1 MTNQHDNFQV
11 RAFALDFVSMRE
23 NPTWAHTAD
32 THTLSA
38 PDEASAERLA
48 TTLVG
53 MVVKNG
59 KTVYLAE
66 VWSIG
71 DKPQML
77 NQFEA

>member
-11 RAFALDFVSMRE
+11 RAFALDFVSMQE
-23 NPTWAHTAD
+23 NPTWAHKAD
-32 THTLSA
+32 RHNLSA

-48 TTLVG
+48 TALLNMAT
-53 MVVKNG
+53 KDN
-59 KTVYLAE
+59 KTIYLTE

>member
-11 RAFALDFVSMRE
+11 RAFALDLVSIQE
-23 NPTWAHTAD
+23 NPTWAHKAD
-32 THTLSA
+32 RHTLSA

-53 MVVKNG
+53 MVVKDG
-59 KTVYLAE
+59 KTVYLTE

>member
-1 MTNQHDNFQV
+1 MTNQHDSFQV
-11 RAFALDFVSMRE
+11 RAFALDFESMRE
-23 NPTWAHTAD
+23 NPTWAHMAD

-59 KTVYLAE
+59 KTVYQTQ
-66 VWSIG
+66 VWTVG
-71 DKPQML
+71 DNPKML
-77 NQFEA
+77 NEFEA